1 MFWMDKRTLYSVE
14 MAQMQ
19 GKKHNFKK
27 SRTVWEKADRK
38 KIQGYSYM
46 YIIVML
52 PT

>member
-19 GKKHNFKK
+19 GKKHHIKNVEHFEKK
-27 SRTVWEKADRK
+27 QIGK

-46 YIIVML
+46 
-52 PT
+52 